1 MIIEN
6 KGSFQ
11 AKADTFFLIFMYFK
25 EKKQHLCYILRET
38 TDTVFAQTFAWLIL
52 GIGELGQVDMV
63 AKTFIHNIHM

>member
-1 MIIEN
+1 MNMIIEN

-38 TDTVFAQTFAWLIL
+38 TDTVFA
-52 GIGELGQVDMV
+52 
-63 AKTFIHNIHM
+63 